1 MTNVDKH
8 HSRGLLEKVSK
19 QNGCFALR
27 VDNHQ
32 DTRGSRTSHSSHYSF
47 PPPPYPHL
55 KNTQEHDPRIPAKRH
70 SHNGCLVE
78 SKKQI
83 KSKKKRA
90 RKQGG
95 AGLPSKEE

>member
-32 DTRGSRTSHSSHYSF
+32 DTEAAALHTHHSIHF
-47 PPPPYPHL
+47 PTTLSTP
-55 KNTQEHDPRIPAKRH
+55 QEHPRT
-70 SHNGCLVE
+70 
-78 SKKQI
+78 
-83 KSKKKRA
+83 
-90 RKQGG
+90 
-95 AGLPSKEE
+95 